1 MSKTYKNVDKKH
13 SESPCELIMEIK
25 LVYPYNASLE
35 QVLSMIRV
43 WDMRLIQ
50 SKHLAP
56 DIQIAIKYEK
66 FIKLFGD
73 IPIIIGK
80 EYPLKG
86 VSKMISQLKLLSV
99 LVGNSKME

>member
-1 MSKTYKNVDKKH
+1 MRRTYNNVDKKY

-56 DIQIAIKYEK
+56 NIRIAIKHEK

-73 IPIIIGK
+73 IPLIIGK
-80 EYPLKG
+80 EYQLKG
-86 VSKMISQLKLLSV
+86 VDKIISQLKLASI